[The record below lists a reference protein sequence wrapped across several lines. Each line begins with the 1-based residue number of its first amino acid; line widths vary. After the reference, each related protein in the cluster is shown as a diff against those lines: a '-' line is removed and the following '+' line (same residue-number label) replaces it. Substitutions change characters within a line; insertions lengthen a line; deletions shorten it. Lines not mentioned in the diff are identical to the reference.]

1 MLVDSPNDPKPLR
14 EIKQMLNLENESSNI
29 DPEIQSAHTFNPTPR
44 VRNGFR
50 RKKGDSPFT
59 YNLNLKVKKEK
70 KQSNCTN
77 PDPWARIVGSRN
89 TAAIYV
95 DGIATTALF
104 DTGAEIQLV
113 SKQFC
118 EDHNIEIQPIAKL
131 TECSTMNG
139 EIFGYEGFVEL
150 NVQIPGRDFSEDHL
164 FLVTSEISHQK
175 EIPIVLGTYFIGS
188 LSQYVQGFDKEEFDS
203 LDYTIKQAYLSWV
216 EATRIREQYGCEP
229 PLGFVRTT
237 KPVIIQAGTSREIHG
252 LTKIKHGGYSVNC
265 ISEPAMGHKLPKG
278 LNLIPG
284 YSPLGPGSCRVS
296 ALIENKSNTNIT
308 IPARTVIC
316 QLGLANKIPKLV
328 YPGDDCDNDQDPEGL
343 DETDEGLTYKQYEQ
357 YRAVSEQLDSEMNNG
372 TQRVKIEDIGP
383 EHDIDGTDSRDTQSN
398 DQDDGSWILDLIDL
412 SGIKDWPEQLQ
423 HDTKE
428 MLKRNAK
435 VFSKDDMDMGR
446 TNLVKHHIKLTD
458 PAPFKEAYRRIPPQ
472 MYDEVK
478 THIQEMLDL
487 GAIRPSNSPWASS
500 IVLVRKK
507 DGRLRFC
514 IDLRRLNNR
523 TVKDAYSLPRIES
536 ILDSLGGAQ
545 IFTTLDLKA
554 GYWQVEMAEECKAYT
569 AFTCGPLGFY
579 ECDTMPFGATNAP
592 ATFQRLMHD
601 CLGDLNMN
609 WCIVYLDDI
618 IVFSDTKEEHIKRLE
633 AVFQKL
639 MAAGLKLK
647 PTKCFF
653 FRNEIEYLGHVV
665 SGKGISTNP
674 KKIEAVTKWPTPK
687 TVYDVRSFLGFVGY
701 YRRFI
706 KNFSK
711 ITKPIREVITGLE
724 NQSKRAAKKTYIE
737 WTDTAESAFEAL
749 KTMCVSTPILA
760 YPNYQLP
767 FILHTDSSTDGL
779 GAVLYQKQDGKQR
792 VIAYASRSVS
802 KAESNYPAH
811 KLEFLALKWAVC
823 EKFHEYLYGS
833 KSFEVYTDN
842 NPLTYVL
849 TSAKLDACGQRWVA
863 KLANYNFSIKYRCG
877 VSNTEADA
885 LSRIKWPEA
894 LSEIMNTDNGCMD
907 THVIN
912 AILTG
917 AVSKSSLIE
926 SVSCSTDVIPTE
938 LDKTTSKL
946 SNINWMKEQR
956 LDPNLGVIIRLI
968 ESGQLFKRKLQ
979 GKDSTELKSFLRN
992 KRCLKLNKDVLYR
1005 KSYSDNSTTK
1015 RTMWQLVVPKL
1026 FRERALSGCHD
1037 DVGHQGILRT
1047 LSLLRERFYWPGMQE
1062 EATQYVMRCSR
1073 CLRRKTPPQVAP
1085 LQPILVTQ
1093 PLELVHMDYLS
1104 LEPSKGNIE
1113 NVLVITDHFTRY
1125 AFAYPS
1131 KTQTAQAT
1139 ARILWD
1145 NFICHYGFPEKFIS
1159 DQGRNFESDLIK
1171 ELCKIAGVK
1180 KVHTTPYH
1188 PQGNGQ
1194 CERFNSTLCN
1204 MLGTLSDE
1212 EKSDWKSHLGCMTHA
1227 YNCTKRAS
1235 TTYSPYYL
1243 MFGRHPRLP
1252 IDIEFGLHKPNCSD
1266 NSSKSRYIQKL
1277 RRRLNYAFQKA
1288 SKYSDQ
1294 QAKKYKQGY
1303 DKSVKGP
1310 QLHVNDL
1317 VLVKIVA
1324 HKGRHKLQDR
1334 WEPEEYV
1341 VIEQPI
1347 TGTPVYK
1354 VKPVNGN
1361 NIRTLHRNLLL
1372 PLGVKLEPDY
1382 ESDDSILEE
1391 DSDDEEG
1398 GFVTPIKDLSPKGQ
1412 KEDGKK
1418 PHKHV
1423 QFESPDTQLQ
1433 SVDEGTPESLPIEV
1447 QNSTLSPNQTDIVS
1461 MQSIEDS
1468 SDEFIPMDISLPSK
1482 YLLPNLDDSSIE
1494 EDTKVTTLT
1503 TEADVHDTNHTAEM
1517 SLVDSEADSLVDT
1530 RELLEFIDTMDVSDT
1545 SKVNEPTTQEELA
1558 HDVTGQDV
1566 VDPKSE
1572 SQFSSFMSYHEGEAS
1587 SMDPGTD
1594 GMELSKSPIE
1604 ESTMRDV
1611 SGVVDHGDIN
1621 SHDTDII
1628 AYEPNNTSIPSI
1640 DISDKSVE
1648 SQSPSQTEDSSVN
1661 PIVQVETEPLR
1672 RSARGRKQTQFYGS
1686 PFLYRITYNLTPRVV
1701 SDLLHHVPDVQDSL
1715 VDRP

>member
-1 MLVDSPNDPKPLR
+1 MDSPNDSKPLR
-14 EIKQMLNLENESSNI
+14 EIKQMMNLEKESSKDNS
-29 DPEIQSAHTFNPTPR
+29 ENNSSHTFTPTSN

-89 TAAIYV
+89 TAAIYMNGV
-95 DGIATTALF
+95 ATAALF

-118 EDHNIEIQPIAKL
+118 EDNEWEIQPIEKL
-131 TECSTMNG
+131 TECSTVNG
-139 EIFGYEGFVEL
+139 EIFGYEGFVEV

-175 EIPIVLGTYFIGS
+175 EIPVVLGTYFIES
-188 LSQYVQGFDKEEFDS
+188 LSKYLHGIDKDEFDS
-203 LDYTIKQAYLSWV
+203 LDYTVKQAYLSWV
-216 EATRIREQYGCEP
+216 EATRIREKYGYEP
-229 PLGFVRTT
+229 PLGFVKTT
-237 KPVIIQAGTSREIHG
+237 KPVLIQAGTSREIHG
-252 LTKIKHGGYSVNC
+252 LTKIKHGGYAVNC
-265 ISEPAMGHKLPKG
+265 ISEPAIGQQLPKG
-278 LNLIPG
+278 LKLIPG
-284 YSPLGPGSCRVS
+284 YSPLSPGSCRVS
-296 ALIENKSNTNIT
+296 AVVENNTGKDIT
-308 IPARTVIC
+308 IPARTTIC
-316 QLGLANKIPKLV
+316 QLGLANRILKLI
-328 YPGDDCDNDQDPEGL
+328 YPGDDCDNDHDPEEVV
-343 DETDEGLTYKQYEQ
+343 DIDEGLTYKQVEQ
-357 YRAVSEQLDSEMNNG
+357 YKTVSDQLLTESEIKSER
-372 TQRVKIEDIGP
+372 TQPKVVIEDIGP
-383 EHDIDGTDSRDTQSN
+383 DMKEDIKTQNLNSDNTEDTSIE
-398 DQDDGSWILDLIDL
+398 DDGSWILNLIDL
-412 SGIKDWPEQLQ
+412 SGLEDWPEKLQ
-423 HDTKE
+423 QEAKE

-458 PAPFKEAYRRIPPQ
+458 PVPLKEAYRRIPPQ

-478 THIQEMLDL
+478 THLQEMLDL
-487 GAIRPSNSPWASS
+487 GAIRPSNSPWASA

-514 IDLRRLNNR
+514 IDLRKLNNR

-545 IFTTLDLKA
+545 IFSTLDLKA

-592 ATFQRLMHD
+592 ATFQTLMHD
-601 CLGDLNMN
+601 CLGELNMN

-618 IVFSDTKEEHIKRLE
+618 IIFSDTKEEHLKRLE

-639 MAAGLKLK
+639 CAAGLKLK
-647 PTKCFF
+647 PSKCFF
-653 FRNEIEYLGHVV
+653 FREEIEYLGHVV

-674 KKIEAVTKWPTPK
+674 KKIEVVSKWPTPK

-706 KNFSK
+706 KNFSR

-724 NQSKRAAKKTYIE
+724 NQSKRTAKKTYIE
-737 WTDTAESAFEAL
+737 WTDAADTAFEHLKAL
-749 KTMCVSTPILA
+749 CVSTPILA
-760 YPNYQLP
+760 YPDYQLP
-767 FILHTDSSTDGL
+767 FTLHTDSSTDGL
-779 GAVLYQKQDGKQR
+779 GAVLYQKQDGKLR

-833 KSFEVYTDN
+833 KSFEVFTDN

-849 TSAKLDACGQRWVA
+849 TSAKLDAWGQRWVA
-863 KLANYNFSIKYRCG
+863 KLAYYNFSIRYRCG
-877 VSNTEADA
+877 VNNTEADA
-885 LSRIKWPEA
+885 LIRIKWREA
-894 LSEIMNTDNGCMD
+894 LSDNVDIDNGCMD

-917 AVSKSSLIE
+917 AVTKSSLIE
-926 SVSCSTDVIPTE
+926 SVSCSAKVIPTE
-938 LDKTTSKL
+938 LDKETGKL
-946 SNINWMKEQR
+946 SSINWVKEQR

-968 ESGQLFKRKLQ
+968 ESGQLTKRKLQ
-979 GKDSTELKSFLRN
+979 GKDSSEIKSFLRN
-992 KRCLKLNKDVLYR
+992 KKSLKLVKDVLYR
-1005 KSYSDNSTTK
+1005 KSYSDNSTSKKTL
-1015 RTMWQLVVPKL
+1015 WQLVVPKL
-1026 FRERALSGCHD
+1026 FRERALLGCHD

-1062 EATQYVMRCSR
+1062 EATQHVLKCSR

-1125 AFAYPS
+1125 ALAYPS

-1194 CERFNSTLCN
+1194 CERFNLTLCN
-1204 MLGTLSDE
+1204 MLGTLSEE

-1227 YNCTKRAS
+1227 YNCTKHAS

-1252 IDIEFGLHKPNCSD
+1252 IDVEFGLNKPNCSD
-1266 NSSKSRYIQKL
+1266 NSSKSRYMQKL

-1294 QAKKYKQGY
+1294 QASKYKHSY

-1310 QLHVNDL
+1310 QLHEHDL

-1347 TGTPVYK
+1347 AGTPVYK
-1354 VKPVNGN
+1354 VKPVNGDN
-1361 NIRTLHRNLLL
+1361 VRTLHRNLLL

-1391 DSDDEEG
+1391 DSDEDEG
-1398 GFVTPIKDLSPKGQ
+1398 GFVGNPTVGSSDKLSHNEK
-1412 KEDGKK
+1412 KEDSRK
-1418 PHKHV
+1418 PKKHV
-1423 QFESPDTQLQ
+1423 KFESSDTNLK
-1433 SVDEGTPESLPIEV
+1433 SDISKTPESLPQDV
-1447 QNSTLSPNQTDIVS
+1447 DNSTLSSDKSDNVS
-1461 MQSIEDS
+1461 LKADEDS
-1468 SDEFIPMDISLPSK
+1468 SDKLISMDVSLPSQ
-1482 YLLPNLDDSSIE
+1482 YLLPNLDDSSSDEETEVTELCTEIE
-1494 EDTKVTTLT
+1494 STINDSGK
-1503 TEADVHDTNHTAEM
+1503 EM
-1517 SLVDSEADSLVDT
+1517 QSINSEAESLVDT
-1530 RELLEFIDTMDVSDT
+1530 KEFLEFVDTMDVDDT
-1545 SKVNEPTTQEELA
+1545 SKVDESDTQEESV
-1558 HDVTGQDV
+1558 HDVTRQDEI
-1566 VDPKSE
+1566 DPKSE
-1572 SQFSSFMSYHEGEAS
+1572 SQFSSFMSYHEGES
-1587 SMDPGTD
+1587 SSLDPGTK
-1594 GMELSKSPIE
+1594 G
-1604 ESTMRDV
+1604 
-1611 SGVVDHGDIN
+1611 
-1621 SHDTDII
+1621 
-1628 AYEPNNTSIPSI
+1628 
-1640 DISDKSVE
+1640 
-1648 SQSPSQTEDSSVN
+1648 
-1661 PIVQVETEPLR
+1661 
-1672 RSARGRKQTQFYGS
+1672 RSYA
-1686 PFLYRITYNLTPRVV
+1686 NL
-1701 SDLLHHVPDVQDSL
+1701 L
-1715 VDRP
+1715 

>member
-1 MLVDSPNDPKPLR
+1 MND
-14 EIKQMLNLENESSNI
+14 
-29 DPEIQSAHTFNPTPR
+29 
-44 VRNGFR
+44 
-50 RKKGDSPFT
+50 
-59 YNLNLKVKKEK
+59 
-70 KQSNCTN
+70 
-77 PDPWARIVGSRN
+77 
-89 TAAIYV
+89 
-95 DGIATTALF
+95 
-104 DTGAEIQLV
+104 
-113 SKQFC
+113 
-118 EDHNIEIQPIAKL
+118 
-131 TECSTMNG
+131 
-139 EIFGYEGFVEL
+139 
-150 NVQIPGRDFSEDHL
+150 
-164 FLVTSEISHQK
+164 VT
-175 EIPIVLGTYFIGS
+175 
-188 LSQYVQGFDKEEFDS
+188 QG
-203 LDYTIKQAYLSWV
+203 
-216 EATRIREQYGCEP
+216 
-229 PLGFVRTT
+229 
-237 KPVIIQAGTSREIHG
+237 
-252 LTKIKHGGYSVNC
+252 
-265 ISEPAMGHKLPKG
+265 
-278 LNLIPG
+278 
-284 YSPLGPGSCRVS
+284 
-296 ALIENKSNTNIT
+296 
-308 IPARTVIC
+308 
-316 QLGLANKIPKLV
+316 
-328 YPGDDCDNDQDPEGL
+328 
-343 DETDEGLTYKQYEQ
+343 
-357 YRAVSEQLDSEMNNG
+357 
-372 TQRVKIEDIGP
+372 VKIEDIGP
-383 EHDIDGTDSRDTQSN
+383 EDEESDFKDTQSN
-398 DQDDGSWILDLIDL
+398 EQDDGSWILNLIDL
-412 SGIKDWPEQLQ
+412 SGIKDWPEKLQ
-423 HDTKE
+423 QDAKD
-428 MLKRNAK
+428 MLKRNAQ

-478 THIQEMLDL
+478 AHIQEMLDL
-487 GAIRPSNSPWASS
+487 GAIRPSNSPWASA

-545 IFTTLDLKA
+545 IFSTLDLKA

-618 IVFSDTKEEHIKRLE
+618 IIFSDTKEEHIKRLE

-653 FRNEIEYLGHVV
+653 FRDEIEYLGHVV

-737 WTDTAESAFEAL
+737 WTDLANAAFDKL

-760 YPNYQLP
+760 YPDYQLP
-767 FILHTDSSTDGL
+767 FTLHTDSSTDGL

-823 EKFHEYLYGS
+823 EKFHEYLYGT
-833 KSFEVYTDN
+833 KPFEVFTDN
-842 NPLTYVL
+842 NPLTYIL

-894 LSEIMNTDNGCMD
+894 ISEKLDTENGYMD

-938 LDKTTSKL
+938 LDKNTSKL

-956 LDPNLGVIIRLI
+956 LDPDLGVIIRLI

-992 KRCLKLNKDVLYR
+992 KRCLKLVKDVLYR

-1015 RTMWQLVVPKL
+1015 KTLWQLVVPKH
-1026 FRERALSGCHD
+1026 FRERALFGCHD

-1062 EATQYVMRCSR
+1062 EATQYVMHCST

-1125 AFAYPS
+1125 ALAYPS

-1145 NFICHYGFPEKFIS
+1145 NFICHYGFPERFIS

-1204 MLGTLSDE
+1204 MLGTLSEE

-1227 YNCTKRAS
+1227 YNCTKHAS

-1252 IDIEFGLHKPNCSD
+1252 IDIEFGLNKPNSSD

-1310 QLHVNDL
+1310 QLHENDL

-1347 TGTPVYK
+1347 AGTPAYK

-1361 NIRTLHRNLLL
+1361 NVRTLHRNLLL

-1391 DSDDEEG
+1391 DSDDDEG
-1398 GFVTPIKDLSPKGQ
+1398 GLICPIDNLSPVER
-1412 KEDGKK
+1412 KEDSRKTQ
-1418 PHKHV
+1418 KHV
-1423 QFESPDTQLQ
+1423 QFESSESQLK
-1433 SVDEGTPESLPIEV
+1433 SDDKGTSETLFQKVE
-1447 QNSTLSPNQTDIVS
+1447 NSTLSPNQSDKVTMLS
-1461 MQSIEDS
+1461 NEGS
-1468 SDEFIPMDISLPSK
+1468 SDELIPMDVSLPSQ
-1482 YLLPNLDDSSIE
+1482 YLLPNFDDSSVE
-1494 EDTKVTTLT
+1494 EDTKVTTLQ
-1503 TEADVHDTNHTAEM
+1503 TEADIHNADKTTEM

-1530 RELLEFIDTMDVSDT
+1530 RELLEFIDTMNVSDT
-1545 SKVNEPTTQEELA
+1545 SKDNEPNSQTESA
-1558 HDVTGQDV
+1558 HDEIRQDV

-1572 SQFSSFMSYHEGEAS
+1572 SQFSSFMSYHEGESS
-1587 SMDPGTD
+1587 SMDPGTN
-1594 GMELSKSPIE
+1594 GKELSKSPVE
-1604 ESTMRDV
+1604 ESTQRDD
-1611 SGVVDHGDIN
+1611 SGVANQRDIN
-1621 SHDTDII
+1621 SHDSDMI
-1628 AYEPNNTSIPSI
+1628 AYEPDCTSTPSI
-1640 DISDKSVE
+1640 DISGNTE
-1648 SQSPSQTEDSSVN
+1648 SQLIGMTEDSSVN
-1661 PIVQVETEPLR
+1661 PIVTVETEPLR
-1672 RSARGRKQTQFYGS
+1672 RSARNRKQTQLYGS
-1686 PFLYRITYNLTPRVV
+1686 PLLYRITYNLTPRVV
-1701 SDLLHHVPDVQDSL
+1701 SDLFQHVPDVQGSL
-1715 VDRP
+1715 VDMI